1 MRIAEAILNESIVND
16 LRNSLVK
23 GLKPEYGPGAAAYD
37 NLVKE
42 YDKAANMAK
51 TRFRKGEDLEY

>member
-1 MRIAEAILNESIVND
+1 MRIAEAILNESIVDD

-23 GLKPEYGPGAAAYD
+23 GLKPEHGPGASTHD

-42 YDKAANMAK
+42 YD
-51 TRFRKGEDLEY
+51 